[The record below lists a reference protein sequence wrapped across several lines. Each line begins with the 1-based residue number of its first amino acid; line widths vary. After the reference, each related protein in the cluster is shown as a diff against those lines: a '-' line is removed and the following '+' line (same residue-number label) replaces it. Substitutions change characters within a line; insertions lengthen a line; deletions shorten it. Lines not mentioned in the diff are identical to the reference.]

1 MEDIDV
7 NVSFSER
14 LHHLIYAGDMNLIY
28 ALLLLMVIDIIT
40 GLCKAVKNKNLRSK
54 TSMYGFFKKIFVL
67 FIIVLANV
75 LDNVLKLNGGLVVA
89 TLIFYIVNEGL
100 SILEN
105 CSQLGIIVPPVIYD
119 KLKVMQDENNGKKD
133 EKDEVTR
140 HGDDR
145 QRKD

>member
-14 LHHLIYAGDMNLIY
+14 LHHLIYAGDINLIY

-119 KLKVMQDENNGKKD
+119 KLKVIQDENKD

>member
-1 MEDIDV
+1 MNNI
-7 NVSFSER
+7 NVKISSNDT
-14 LHHLIYAGDMNLIY
+14 LHNLIYAGDMNMIY
-28 ALLLLMVIDIIT
+28 GLLLLMLLDIIT
-40 GLCKAVKNKNLRSK
+40 GLFKAIKNKNLRSK
-54 TSMYGFFKKIFVL
+54 TSMYGFFKKILVL

-75 LDNVLKLNGGLVVA
+75 LDNVLKLNGGLVLA
-89 TLIFYIVNEGL
+89 TMIFYIVNEGL

-105 CSQLGIIVPPVIYD
+105 CSQLGILVPPIIYD
-119 KLKVMQDENNGKKD
+119 KLKVMQDENNGEKD